1 MLLQDAQAAQE
12 NGRPAGTRS
21 TRSMVHKEHLAHP
34 ASPAPAGGS
43 AAIAGASAPAE
54 VLLDLLEPRLHAAA
68 ELEVLVLVDG
78 GQVPAAGVVEH

>member
-1 MLLQDAQAAQE
+1 MLLQDAQAAQ
-12 NGRPAGTRS
+12 AARS
-21 TRSMVHKEHLAHP
+21 TRSISQGAPVHKEHLAHP